1 MSENWELAPSSIN
14 NDMAEMQRKL
24 RSISEMERVLN
35 ERSVRREACRY
46 LLDAH
51 RILSRDALRR
61 PSYGSPPAYEP
72 LSRSNG
78 SLAEAAGVLCSRSGL
93 RIFIAPR
100 KLGLTAAR
108 GWAVKHQLE

>member
-51 RILSRDALRR
+51 RILSRDAFEETQLWISTSLRT
-61 PSYGSPPAYEP
+61 SESVKWQLSGGGGSA
-72 LSRSNG
+72 
-78 SLAEAAGVLCSRSGL
+78 VL
-93 RIFIAPR
+93 
-100 KLGLTAAR
+100 
-108 GWAVKHQLE
+108 